1 MQQSQTKTL
10 AWLGR
15 HKRFGIVLAGII
27 ALNIAYG
34 FDARFTLIN
43 LLWILISIVKIDKP

>member
-1 MQQSQTKTL
+1 MQQPQAKTL

-27 ALNIAYG
+27 TLNMVYG
-34 FDARFTLIN
+34 FDARFTFIN
-43 LLWILISIVKIDKP
+43 LLWVCISIVKIDKP